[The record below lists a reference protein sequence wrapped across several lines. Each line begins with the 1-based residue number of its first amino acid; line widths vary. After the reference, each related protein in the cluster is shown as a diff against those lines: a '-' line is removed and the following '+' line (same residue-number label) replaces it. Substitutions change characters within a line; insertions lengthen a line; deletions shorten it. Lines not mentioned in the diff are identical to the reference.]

1 MLVIGEVYGR
11 LCLLIKEAL
20 FSASRAF
27 KHYMFLINGRL
38 CLYPRYYEL
47 FLNCQYSKWSRNL
60 LSPLTCFLY
69 QKDVYLWQLIR
80 MSFKPSIDHSTPTLN
95 AYHYF
100 YWLYNKI
107 KICSEILI
115 FTLIDCSFYIDC
127 LAVYFILF
135 FQSKQNGHNRL
146 L

>member
-1 MLVIGEVYGR
+1 
-11 LCLLIKEAL
+11 
-20 FSASRAF
+20 
-27 KHYMFLINGRL
+27 
-38 CLYPRYYEL
+38 
-47 FLNCQYSKWSRNL
+47 
-60 LSPLTCFLY
+60 
-69 QKDVYLWQLIR
+69 

-95 AYHYF
+95 ANHYF

-115 FTLIDCSFYIDC
+115 FTLKDYSFYIDC

-135 FQSKQNGHNRL
+135 FQSKQNGHNHL